1 MILLGIWNFRCLGK
15 YLAVMTGIVFLNM
28 VYEKLSS
35 DFEEDME
42 TDYDISNSD
51 IESDINSPSL
61 NWDWSCDFSLNIFAF
76 LSHK

>member
-1 MILLGIWNFRCLGK
+1 MILLEIWNFRCLGK

-28 VYEKLSS
+28 VYEKLSR

-51 IESDINSPSL
+51 IESDIKSASL
-61 NWDWSCDFSLNIFAF
+61 YSD
-76 LSHK
+76 

>member
-61 NWDWSCDFSLNIFAF
+61 N
-76 LSHK
+76 